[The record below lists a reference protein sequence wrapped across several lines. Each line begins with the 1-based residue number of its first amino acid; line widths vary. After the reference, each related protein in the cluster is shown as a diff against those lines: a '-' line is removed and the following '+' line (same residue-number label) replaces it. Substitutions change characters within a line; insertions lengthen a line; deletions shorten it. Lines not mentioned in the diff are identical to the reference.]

1 MSRHAATQFIA
12 VAAGVLLL
20 VAVPPAAQASPEP
33 GTILRNDF
41 GPKVGN
47 RANQCRGACGAGC
60 PDTCSKSVYYECVS
74 DSSLRRVVTY
84 DCGTHQACRVHD
96 DCLDTCLSSDVPG
109 GECQRQCDAD
119 VIQRYGLDAGSWLL
133 GKGPYDGRITYEYSR
148 DDVDAQEPAY
158 RCPDGA
164 SRQCSG
170 RVGCLAANGHPVD
183 PAFDSYAGVRP
194 GTMRVTAFRAGPEC
208 NGKVC
213 EHSEEIRVSGSDA
226 CPAGP
231 CTRFGMEFDYRDADP
246 TKPLECSVS
255 TSGGDGDFIGD
266 LLKLG
271 AEASVTRNADA
282 PPPDAEDGMGQLL
295 GLFQKVL
302 TSADSPEDVQIS
314 MAPLDEH
321 GNPIESQRVGSDANV
336 RVPPIPRSIPL
347 PAASGHLF
355 VPMYQ
360 LADGSV
366 SGAGKERRL
375 RCTHDGVPVLE
386 TTFRLVA
393 D

>member
-1 MSRHAATQFIA
+1 MSGNAAAHFIA
-12 VAAGVLLL
+12 VALAGLLL
-20 VAVPPAAQASPEP
+20 LAAPPAAQPSPEP

-41 GPKVGN
+41 GPKAGN
-47 RANQCRGACGAGC
+47 RASQCRGACGAGC
-60 PDTCSKSVYYECVS
+60 ADTCSRSVYYECGN
-74 DSSLRRVVTY
+74 DSFLRRVVTY
-84 DCGTHQACRVHD
+84 ECGTHQACREHD
-96 DCLDTCLSSDVPG
+96 DCLDACLSNNVSG
-109 GECQRQCDAD
+109 GECQARCDAD
-119 VIQRYGLDAGSWLL
+119 VVQRYGLDAGSWLV
-133 GKGPYDGRITYEYSR
+133 GRGPYDGRITYEYSR
-148 DDVDAQEPAY
+148 DDMDDHEPAY

-170 RVGCLAANGHPVD
+170 SVGCLAANGDAVD
-183 PAFDSYAGVRP
+183 PAFDSYPGVRP
-194 GTMRVTAFRAGPEC
+194 GTMRVEAFRAGPVC
-208 NGKVC
+208 DGKVC
-213 EHSEEIRVSGSDA
+213 EHSEEIRISGSDS
-226 CPAGP
+226 CPAGR
-231 CTRFGMEFDYRDADP
+231 CTRFGMEFDYRNADRA
-246 TKPLECSVS
+246 KPLECSVS

-271 AEASVTRNADA
+271 ADASETRNRGA
-282 PPPDAEDGMGQLL
+282 PPTDPEDGMGQLL

-321 GNPIESQRVGSDANV
+321 GKPIESQRVGSDASSA
-336 RVPPIPRSIPL
+336 VPPIPRSIPL

-366 SGAGKERRL
+366 TRAGKERRV
-375 RCTHDGVPVLE
+375 RCTHNGVPVLE